1 MLRFPMLRRC
11 GALCAAFL
19 FGVGCTLA
27 SFQAAAFSY
36 AVELDVPE
44 AYRAMLRDNLE
55 IERWRDNP
63 RMDGPQLQRLAART
77 RGQVVTLMES
87 EGFYAP
93 SVEVSLERDKAEPT
107 VRIRVEPGAPVR
119 VGKVTL
125 EFRGAIAARPAGEKP
140 SPQALRERWPLKSG
154 AVFRQGAWEDAKRA
168 TLRALLVERYP
179 AARIVTSRASVDPQA
194 LRADL
199 ELVLDSGP
207 PYRFGATEIHGLKRY
222 PASIVRNLNPIK
234 LGADYSQSA
243 LFELQAR
250 LQNSGYFDRVSVE
263 AATANAPPGAVPVV
277 VTLVEAKRKRVGLG
291 AGVSSDTGM
300 RGQIEYQDNNIAGRG
315 LRLLT
320 ALKLDKTAQSASV
333 TLSPP
338 VRPDGARD
346 SIGAS
351 LTKSDLQGEKT
362 RTFALDGKRTRM
374 VGSIERSAGLQY
386 QVETRQVAGVP
397 TDDNQ
402 ALVPYYAW
410 TLRKVDS
417 LLAPQRGYVLNLQLG
432 AAAQHVLSDRSFA
445 RAYAKWTGFY
455 PIGTRATLI
464 LRAEAGA
471 VLAGGRDGIPSSYLF
486 RTGGDQSVRGY
497 AYQSLGVAEGSA
509 VVGGR
514 LLGVASAELVR
525 WLTPTWGAAVFYD
538 VGDAAD
544 TRQSFSAREGTG
556 VGARWRS
563 PVGPV
568 NLDLAYGRQTDAY
581 RVHFSLGFA
590 F

>member
-1 MLRFPMLRRC
+1 MLKFILL
-11 GALCAAFL
+11 GIVCA
-19 FGVGCTLA
+19 LA
-27 SFQAAAFSY
+27 STHAAAFSY
-36 AVELDVPE
+36 SVELDVPE
-44 AYRAMLRDNLE
+44 SYRALLRDNLE
-55 IERWRDNP
+55 IVRWRDNP
-63 RMDGPQLQRLAART
+63 RMDAAQLERLVART
-77 RGQVVTLMES
+77 RGEVATLMES

-93 SVEVSLERDKAEPT
+93 SVEVALERGGDKPT
-107 VRIRVEPGAPVR
+107 VRVRVEPGAPVR
-119 VGKVTL
+119 VGKVSL
-125 EFRGAIAARPAGEKP
+125 EFRGEIAAQAAGGKP
-140 SPQALRERWPLKSG
+140 SPEALRERWPLKAG

-168 TLRALLVERYP
+168 TLRALLVERFP
-179 AARIVTSRASVDPQA
+179 AARIVSSRATVDPAA
-194 LRADL
+194 LRAEL
-199 ELVLDSGP
+199 ELTVDSGP
-207 PYRFGATEIHGLKRY
+207 PYRFGATEIRGLARY
-222 PASIVRNLNPIK
+222 PASIVRNLNPIDP
-234 LGADYSQSA
+234 GAPYRQSA
-243 LFELQAR
+243 LFEFQTR
-250 LQNSGYFDRVSVE
+250 LQNSGYFDSARVE
-263 AATANAPPGAVPVV
+263 APTESAAPGDVPVV
-277 VTLVEAKRKRVGLG
+277 VTVVEAKRKRLGLG
-291 AGVSSDTGM
+291 AGVSSDTGV
-300 RGQIEYQDNNIAGRG
+300 RGQIEYQDNNINARG
-315 LRLLT
+315 LRLL
-320 ALKLDKTAQSASV
+320 AGLKLDKTAQSASV

-338 VRPDGARD
+338 VRADGARD

-351 LTKSDLQGEKT
+351 LTNSDLQGEQT
-362 RTFALDGKRTRM
+362 RSFALDGRRSRI
-374 VGSIERSAGLQY
+374 VGSIERGVGLQY

-402 ALVPYYAW
+402 ALVPYYVW

-445 RAYAKWTGFY
+445 RGYAKWTGFY
-455 PIGTRATLI
+455 PVGTRSTLI
-464 LRAEAGA
+464 LRAEGGA

-497 AYQSLGVAEGSA
+497 AYQSLGVPVGDA

-544 TRQSFSAREGTG
+544 TRKSFSAKEGAG

-568 NLDLAYGRQTDAY
+568 NLDLAYGRQTDEY
-581 RVHFSLGFA
+581 RIHFSLGFA